1 VWVSAAAAF
10 AVLAGAALV
19 GVGMTRHTDVLPL
32 AGTFHDSSSSAPSP
46 APSPTPTGPS
56 PEELAAQ
63 KHAAAV
69 KSLTAALTKY
79 AKTAPEFSV
88 AVYDRKTGQVYAFRG
103 SEKYETASVV
113 KVQVLGCLLLTAQDG
128 HRSLTSNELALAK
141 RMIRASDNDA
151 TTELFQH
158 LGRQS
163 AVQKCDKRLG
173 LTSTTVNSE
182 WGLTRTTVTD
192 QIKLL
197 NQLVDSKSP
206 LTSKSRALAFSLMST
221 VEPDQD
227 WGVPAVAT
235 KGETTT
241 VKNGWLPRSTEG
253 NRWIIN
259 TVGRVTSD
267 NTDVSIAVLS
277 HQNPSMSSGIKLVQ
291 KVAQTTRQYLKY

>member
-1 VWVSAAAAF
+1 MKRSNA
-10 AVLAGAALV
+10 
-19 GVGMTRHTDVLPL
+19 DVLPL
-32 AGTFHDSSSSAPSP
+32 VGTSHDLSSSSPSSP
-46 APSPTPTGPS
+46 APALASSATPTGPS
-56 PEELAAQ
+56 PREFAAQ
-63 KHAAAV
+63 KQAAAV

-88 AVYDRKTGQVYAFRG
+88 AVYNRKTGQTYAFRG
-103 SEKYETASVV
+103 SAKYETASVV
-113 KVQVLGCLLLTAQDG
+113 KVQVLSCLLLTAQDG
-128 HRSLTSNELALAK
+128 HRSLTSSELALAK
-141 RMIRASDNDA
+141 LMIQASDNDA
-151 TTELFQH
+151 TTDLFEH
-158 LGRQS
+158 LGRQT

-182 WGLTRTTVTD
+182 WGLTRTTATD
-192 QIKLL
+192 QVKLL

-206 LTSKSRALAFSLMST
+206 LTSKSRAIAFSLMST
-221 VEPDQD
+221 VEPDQN
-227 WGVPAVAT
+227 WGIPAIAT

-267 NTDVSIAVLS
+267 DTDVSIAVLS
-277 HQNPSMSSGIKLVQ
+277 HQNATMSSGIKLVQ